1 MQEEGT
7 VPQATPKRSERK
19 PKPGGRFPSQI
30 LADNVR
36 VWRGLRGFSQA
47 QLAERMSRLGHGWS
61 ESIVGFVEQNR
72 RNVTVDE
79 LIGLTIALNVRQLG
93 SLLDPLGPEGE
104 HRYGPPGPRA
114 PDDGNGLDWGGGKPL
129 PGPLASYF
137 VRNQTSFHVAF
148 EKVTGEPVPAEEL
161 GFVQGYAS
169 YEEMP
174 KEQYP
179 WTDPARSGMRDEESQ
194 P

>member
-1 MQEEGT
+1 
-7 VPQATPKRSERK
+7 VPQATPKRSGRQ
-19 PKPGGRFPSQI
+19 PKPGSRFPSEI

-36 VWRGLRGFSQA
+36 IWRGLRGLSQA
-47 QLAERMSRLGHGWS
+47 QLADRMSRLGHGWS
-61 ESIVGFVEQNR
+61 ESIVGFVERGQ

-104 HRYGPPGPRA
+104 HRYGPPGARTR
-114 PDDGNGLDWGGGKPL
+114 DDGNGLDWGGTKPL
-129 PGPLASYF
+129 PGPWASYF
-137 VRNQTSFHVAF
+137 VRNKVSWHVAF
-148 EKVTGEPVPAEEL
+148 EKVSGEPVSPEEL
-161 GFVQGYAS
+161 QFVTGYAS

-179 WTDPARSGMRDEESQ
+179 WTDPARPRMHDEE
-194 P
+194 PKP

>member
-1 MQEEGT
+1 MQEEAT

-36 VWRGLRGFSQA
+36 IWRGLRGFSQA

-79 LIGLTIALNVRQLG
+79 YIGLTIALHARELG

-104 HRYGPPGPRA
+104 HRVGPAGPRA
-114 PDDGNGLDWGGGKPL
+114 RDDGNGLDWGGAKPL
-129 PGPLASYF
+129 SGPHASDF
-137 VRNQTSFHVAF
+137 VRNKASSWVAF
-148 EKVTGEPVPAEEL
+148 EYVTGELVPPEDLHFA
-161 GFVQGYAS
+161 QGYATATGVNG
-169 YEEMP
+169 EP
-174 KEQYP
+174 LP
-179 WTDPARSGMRDEESQ
+179 
-194 P
+194 

>member
-36 VWRGLRGFSQA
+36 IWRGLRGFSQA
-47 QLAERMSRLGHGWS
+47 ELADRMTRLGHGWS
-61 ESIVGFVEQNR
+61 ASIVGFVEQNR

-79 LIGLTIALNVRQLG
+79 LVGLTIALNVQQLG

-104 HRYGPPGPRA
+104 HRYGPPGARTR
-114 PDDGNGLDWGGGKPL
+114 DDGNGLDWGGAKPL
-129 PGPLASYF
+129 PGEYASYF
-137 VRNQTSFHVAF
+137 VRNKLSGWQVAF
-148 EKVTGEPVPAEEL
+148 EKDTGDPVPPEEL
-161 GFVQGYAS
+161 GFISGYTTFEPGPG
-169 YEEMP
+169 EEW
-174 KEQYP
+174 Q
-179 WTDPARSGMRDEESQ
+179 
-194 P
+194 